1 MAYSNKQIELTKK
14 VYYSRMRILSN
25 HPFFGMLMLDI
36 KFSLKE
42 EENSFSTDGTTIYF
56 NPKYLDSLN
65 EEELDICIL
74 HSIMHI
80 VLKHPFRENNFANKE
95 LYNLACDIVVN
106 SNLLYSIG
114 GLSNKK
120 ELIVQGQ
127 ILPHR
132 TPIGDEGYK
141 HSTLEVY
148 NMLMEGRVEKPKFDE
163 IPLVQFISNKTG
175 KIYLKELSV
184 QKYYKN
190 GDWKNLP
197 LLDKQYSKHPFT
209 YTFNKIKNA
218 SYPLGEVEVQT
229 LFDMEVMPYPCYSS
243 TYNSR
248 KTDCYLEG
256 RPRIKT
262 PIKVEYFFKPT
273 TKQLLLDLKKT
284 SFNDEVKE
292 KEEGEYAKF
301 VYDNYLGIT
310 KELEEFLSQ
319 IIKIN
324 NFSKDDED
332 IIFKVCNY
340 IKRAARYDLEFIEVP
355 EGKDYIIHFL
365 TETKIGLCRHFAAAA
380 TMLYRALGIPSR
392 YTVGFSGKTKQGTV
406 CYVSD
411 KDAHAWVEVY
421 VDKVGWIIVDPTPS
435 SNSNESDD
443 SSSEDEENIE
453 SSSLDGHISWSEA
466 NGKKNR
472 REQEINKR
480 IIDAQELHKNYQKS
494 VGKTPANVPSSITKL
509 TKPQLDWRVYL
520 QSFIQENIIDYSFC
534 PPDRRFS
541 EGDFI
546 LPSFSEPDEEVK
558 DILFMVDVSG
568 SMSDKDIITCF
579 SEIQSAITQFNGKLQ
594 GKVGFFDA
602 KVQGVED
609 FDGETDIRDIKPKG
623 RGGTDFKEVFNYIGN
638 EMKNNLPVSIIILS
652 DGYCDFP
659 NEEDALGIPVLW
671 VINNEEVTP
680 PWGNVTR
687 IGVGEEI

>member
-1 MAYSNKQIELTKK
+1 MT
-14 VYYSRMRILSN
+14 
-25 HPFFGMLMLDI
+25 
-36 KFSLKE
+36 
-42 EENSFSTDGTTIYF
+42 
-56 NPKYLDSLN
+56 
-65 EEELDICIL
+65 
-74 HSIMHI
+74 
-80 VLKHPFRENNFANKE
+80 
-95 LYNLACDIVVN
+95 
-106 SNLLYSIG
+106 
-114 GLSNKK
+114 
-120 ELIVQGQ
+120 
-127 ILPHR
+127 
-132 TPIGDEGYK
+132 
-141 HSTLEVY
+141 
-148 NMLMEGRVEKPKFDE
+148 
-163 IPLVQFISNKTG
+163 
-175 KIYLKELSV
+175 
-184 QKYYKN
+184 
-190 GDWKNLP
+190 
-197 LLDKQYSKHPFT
+197 
-209 YTFNKIKNA
+209 
-218 SYPLGEVEVQT
+218 
-229 LFDMEVMPYPCYSS
+229 
-243 TYNSR
+243 
-248 KTDCYLEG
+248 
-256 RPRIKT
+256 
-262 PIKVEYFFKPT
+262 
-273 TKQLLLDLKKT
+273 
-284 SFNDEVKE
+284 
-292 KEEGEYAKF
+292 
-301 VYDNYLGIT
+301 
-310 KELEEFLSQ
+310 
-319 IIKIN
+319 
-324 NFSKDDED
+324 
-332 IIFKVCNY
+332 
-340 IKRAARYDLEFIEVP
+340 
-355 EGKDYIIHFL
+355 
-365 TETKIGLCRHFAAAA
+365 
-380 TMLYRALGIPSR
+380 
-392 YTVGFSGKTKQGTV
+392 
-406 CYVSD
+406 D

-421 VDKVGWIIVDPTPS
+421 VDKVGWFIVDPTPS

-480 IIDAQELHKNYQKS
+480 IIDAQELHQNYQKS
-494 VGKTPANVPSSITKL
+494 VGKTPANVPSLITKL

-541 EGDFI
+541 DGDFI
-546 LPSFSEPDEEVK
+546 LPSFSEPDEEIK

-687 IGVGEEI
+687 IGVGEEM